1 MLTFASTRILSRA
14 NAVRRRF
21 CITSISALF
30 LATTVACSDQTDG
43 VVLGL
48 YKFQE
53 NYFGDVVARC
63 NEAAAGRY
71 TIEVHVLPRAADGQ
85 REQLVRRLAARDE
98 SMDILGLDV
107 TWIAEFAEAGWI
119 LPWTGADSVAAV
131 EGLLPG
137 PLATMTWEDTV
148 FAVASHTNVQLLW
161 YRSDLVPDPPETWDE
176 MLDIADSLAAA
187 GAPHVIAFTGAQY
200 EGLVVGFNT
209 LVESF
214 GGTLLSDDGTRSAVD
229 ERTVRALELL
239 RRFATSAGA
248 SPALGN
254 SHEAEAQ
261 AQMENGYAAFELNWP
276 YVAAAMR
283 ENNPAMVDD
292 FAFTTYPAVVPGQPA
307 RVTTGGLDY
316 AVGAYS
322 RQPEFAR
329 EAILCLRSRENQKFM
344 MLNNGTPPSF
354 RSLYDDPSLKAAYP
368 MLDVIR
374 ETLDRAVSRPKTPF
388 YQNVSTVVADVLSP
402 LDRIDPSETAKELD
416 ERIQAALESR
426 GLLP

>member
-131 EGLLPG
+131 EGLLQG

>member
-283 ENNPAMVDD
+283 ENYPAMVDD

>member
-1 MLTFASTRILSRA
+1 VLTFASTRILSRA